1 MDDTVEL
8 RAVSHYFANHLSW
21 HVRED
26 VKRYDADRLEV
37 ASVAAE
43 RTFEQAPE

>member
-1 MDDTVEL
+1 MDAPDEML
-8 RAVSHYFANHLSW
+8 AESHYFANHLSW

-26 VKRYDADRLEV
+26 AEWYGAFRLEV

-43 RTFEQAPE
+43 LAFEQTQE